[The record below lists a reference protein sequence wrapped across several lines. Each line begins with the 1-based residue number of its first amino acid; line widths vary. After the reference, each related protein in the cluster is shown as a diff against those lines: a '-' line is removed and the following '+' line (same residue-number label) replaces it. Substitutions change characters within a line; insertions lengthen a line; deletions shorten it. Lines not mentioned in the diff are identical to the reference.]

1 MPAVRTEHKLANS
14 QYAKEQLR
22 DLSKKLR
29 AWRESSGR
37 TLQNVAE
44 QTKVSVAQISNI
56 ESGRGAPSF
65 SVLVILCREA
75 GITVPAALQ
84 E

>member
-1 MPAVRTEHKLANS
+1 MPRTEHKLS
-14 QYAKEQLR
+14 DSKYAKKQLAVVQRGLR
-22 DLSKKLR
+22 D
-29 AWRESSGR
+29 WRIKSGR
-37 TLQNVAE
+37 TLANVAE
-44 QTKVSVAQISNI
+44 QTGVSANQVYNI

-75 GITVPAALQ
+75 GITVPSALA